1 MHFNHARVTPAA
13 GNIRIV
19 EGSGAAQPGVL
30 RKRRRPSLR
39 VFGLYALALL
49 REFRWTLA
57 GIGAAIALGTFVL
70 ATTVV
75 DGQRPALGMSLYGA
89 WMAMLAQPLYNP
101 PPAPALMWMF
111 ALYPLIGAVLIGE
124 GVIRLALLM
133 MSRRRGEKEW
143 TRVMVSTYRDHVIIC
158 GLGHLGIRV
167 VEQLLASGTT
177 VVALE
182 RRRSA
187 RFIAQA
193 RDLGVPVMIRD
204 MKEDQALLDAGIEYA
219 RSIVIA
225 TNDAIANLEV
235 ALDAKRMNP
244 KIRVVMRMFDE
255 KIAHKISDAMD
266 VDVAFSSSTLAAPAV
281 AKMALA
287 ME

>member
-1 MHFNHARVTPAA
+1 M
-13 GNIRIV
+13 
-19 EGSGAAQPGVL
+19 
-30 RKRRRPSLR
+30 
-39 VFGLYALALL
+39 
-49 REFRWTLA
+49 
-57 GIGAAIALGTFVL
+57 
-70 ATTVV
+70 
-75 DGQRPALGMSLYGA
+75 
-89 WMAMLAQPLYNP
+89 
-101 PPAPALMWMF
+101 
-111 ALYPLIGAVLIGE
+111 
-124 GVIRLALLM
+124 LM

>member
-1 MHFNHARVTPAA
+1 
-13 GNIRIV
+13 
-19 EGSGAAQPGVL
+19 
-30 RKRRRPSLR
+30 
-39 VFGLYALALL
+39 
-49 REFRWTLA
+49 
-57 GIGAAIALGTFVL
+57 VL

-124 GVIRLALLM
+124 GVIRLAMLM

>member
-1 MHFNHARVTPAA
+1 V
-13 GNIRIV
+13 
-19 EGSGAAQPGVL
+19 
-30 RKRRRPSLR
+30 
-39 VFGLYALALL
+39 
-49 REFRWTLA
+49 
-57 GIGAAIALGTFVL
+57 
-70 ATTVV
+70 
-75 DGQRPALGMSLYGA
+75 
-89 WMAMLAQPLYNP
+89 
-101 PPAPALMWMF
+101 
-111 ALYPLIGAVLIGE
+111 
-124 GVIRLALLM
+124 
-133 MSRRRGEKEW
+133 
-143 TRVMVSTYRDHVIIC
+143 
-158 GLGHLGIRV
+158 
-167 VEQLLASGTT
+167 
-177 VVALE
+177 LE

-193 RDLGVPVMIRD
+193 RDLGVPEMIRD
-204 MKEDQALLDAGIEYA
+204 MKEDQALLDAGIEHA
-219 RSIVIA
+219 RAIVIA